1 MLFDGPGMVAWD
13 VLVPRVAR
21 AEQGTLLVA
30 AAMFAAAMALIA
42 GPVVPGVRTC
52 RGFRASGRSG
62 SPGSGRSGV
71 PGVPGGPAAGLWTAA
86 RTPHPGGLPSRKGPH
101 YQGVGLPHAQ

>member
-1 MLFDGPGMVAWD
+1 MVAWD

-42 GPVVPGVRTC
+42 GPVVPGGPGLPRIPDVPGVR
-52 RGFRASGRSG
+52 G
-62 SPGSGRSGV
+62 